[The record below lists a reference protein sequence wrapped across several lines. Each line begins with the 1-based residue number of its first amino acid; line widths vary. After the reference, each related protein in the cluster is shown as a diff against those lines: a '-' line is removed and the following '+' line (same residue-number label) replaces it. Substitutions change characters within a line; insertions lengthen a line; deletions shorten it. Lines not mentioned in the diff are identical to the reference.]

1 MLCDY
6 FLSSVTEG
14 AQPNAEESGTGL
26 QEDSHGG
33 CGSACAHTH
42 THSQIQIHMRHPL
55 RSQNECMHRLNFV
68 IFIHSKCYLL
78 THGLMIVTVRGIP
91 EIAASRV

>member
-14 AQPNAEESGTGL
+14 VQPNAEESGTGL

-33 CGSACAHTH
+33 CGQRTRTHALTNTNTH
-42 THSQIQIHMRHPL
+42 TPPSPL
-55 RSQNECMHRLNFV
+55 
-68 IFIHSKCYLL
+68 SK
-78 THGLMIVTVRGIP
+78 
-91 EIAASRV
+91 

>member
-14 AQPNAEESGTGL
+14 VQPNAEESGTGL

-33 CGSACAHTH
+33 DVWVGMRAHTH
-42 THSQIQIHMRHPL
+42 AHALTNTHTPPSPL
-55 RSQNECMHRLNFV
+55 
-68 IFIHSKCYLL
+68 SK
-78 THGLMIVTVRGIP
+78 
-91 EIAASRV
+91 

>member
-14 AQPNAEESGTGL
+14 VQPNTEESGTGL

-33 CGSACAHTH
+33 CGSACAHTRARSQ
-42 THSQIQIHMRHPL
+42 THVRHPL
-55 RSQNECMHRLNFV
+55 RSQNECMHRLIFV
-68 IFIHSKCYLL
+68 IFIHSKYYLL
-78 THGLMIVTVRGIP
+78 THGLLFVTIRGIP
-91 EIAASRV
+91 EIAALCV